1 MLCNNISSFVPRLEN
16 STTSTAIVF
25 ISSLIGLILWNFENQ
40 VLKTLFFFLLSD
52 SLFFSIT
59 VKQVFAG
66 FLSVDFCVLPF
77 TSHHFY
83 SLWHW
88 YWIKTSTLIKL
99 YINSVWTVKD
109 VLCGLHPSMTSWAD
123 YMYPDTSGYVSR
135 YLCILRIQIGL
146 INKSS
151 AHFGSKYVD

>member
-1 MLCNNISSFVPRLEN
+1 MKFWEPSSKN
-16 STTSTAIVF
+16 
-25 ISSLIGLILWNFENQ
+25 LI
-40 VLKTLFFFLLSD
+40 FFLLSD

-135 YLCILRIQIGL
+135 YLCIQIRIQIGL
-146 INKSS
+146 RNKSS
-151 AHFGSKYVD
+151 AHFGNMYVD